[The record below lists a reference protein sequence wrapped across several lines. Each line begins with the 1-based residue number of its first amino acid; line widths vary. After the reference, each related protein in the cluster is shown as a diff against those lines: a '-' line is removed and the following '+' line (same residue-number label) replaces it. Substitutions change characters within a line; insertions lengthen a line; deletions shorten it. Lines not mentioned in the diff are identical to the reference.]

1 MDLDERK
8 RRILEA
14 IINDYIETAE
24 PIGSRSIAKRH
35 ELGLS
40 SATIRNEM
48 SDLEEMGYLEQPHTS
63 AGRIPSDLGY
73 RLYVDELMKK
83 YKLTVSEIKNIQYA
97 LDLKVQELDR
107 LIQGVSEIISKI
119 TNYTAIA
126 MTPYM
131 KKASIKHLQ
140 LMLIDESNVLL
151 IIVTDAGVVKN
162 KEVHFSVKVNNEFI
176 VKFTAILN
184 DKLVGVTIEQI
195 DRAMLND
202 IYKEL
207 GYDENVVLPVLSCII
222 SIINEIDSAD
232 IFLGGATN
240 IFNYPEYNQVIKAK
254 EILSFLEEKK
264 SLYKLFAKVYDN
276 KEENKNK
283 SKNKN
288 SKISIVI
295 GKENEFTKI
304 KNCSVIMTNYSIGEK
319 VIGSIGI
326 IGPTRMEYAKVV
338 SSLEFLTMHLNS
350 ILTKLLYEE

>member
-1 MDLDERK
+1 
-8 RRILEA
+8 
-14 IINDYIETAE
+14 
-24 PIGSRSIAKRH
+24 
-35 ELGLS
+35 
-40 SATIRNEM
+40 
-48 SDLEEMGYLEQPHTS
+48 
-63 AGRIPSDLGY
+63 
-73 RLYVDELMKK
+73 
-83 YKLTVSEIKNIQYA
+83 
-97 LDLKVQELDR
+97 
-107 LIQGVSEIISKI
+107 
-119 TNYTAIA
+119 